1 MQPEQKRRELLAPAD
16 HRARINRPANPEG
29 GNTSSYAYDDA
40 GRRTSM
46 TDADNKVWNYEY
58 DAAGNKT
65 AEVDQDDL
73 PGPDVHFDD
82 V

>member
-1 MQPEQKRRELLAPAD
+1 
-16 HRARINRPANPEG
+16 
-29 GNTSSYAYDDA
+29 
-40 GRRTSM
+40 M